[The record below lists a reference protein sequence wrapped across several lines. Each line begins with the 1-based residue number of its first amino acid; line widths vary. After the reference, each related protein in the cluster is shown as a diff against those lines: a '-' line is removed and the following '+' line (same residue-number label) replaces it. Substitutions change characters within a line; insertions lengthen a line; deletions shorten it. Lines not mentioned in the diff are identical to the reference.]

1 MMTADLDDIDMTGRY
16 DLRLLRRVAAGLLAL
31 VLIASSATMF
41 ASAEGATDPIATAIA
56 ETASQD
62 QLEHCQPTPSDEQ
75 KGCTIHCLSWYIS
88 SAPAIIAEPKPVRR
102 GVHPAPPPAALI
114 WATPAAFAPGLSSSR
129 LRASG
134 PPPNQSGKPLYAQ
147 TQRIRL

>member
-1 MMTADLDDIDMTGRY
+1 MTADLDDIDMTERY
-16 DLRLLRRVAAGLLAL
+16 GLRLLRRVAAGLLAL
-31 VLIASSATMF
+31 VLIASSATML
-41 ASAEGATDPIATAIA
+41 ASAEGAADPIATAFA

-62 QLEHCQPTPSDEQ
+62 QIAHCQPIPSDEQ

-88 SAPAIIAEPKPVRR
+88 SAPAIVAEPKPIRR
-102 GVHPAPPPAALI
+102 GVHLKPPPVALI
-114 WATPAAFAPGLSSSR
+114 WATPAAFTAGPSSR
-129 LRASG
+129 RIRASG